1 MAAVLRAAASR
12 SRLRP
17 TDITTRQHV
26 LAWAAVPSH
35 NSQPAN
41 PKGAAMTSLRR
52 DPEERQRASSAAR
65 TTARRSALNLA
76 RDAGAQVISRPIF
89 PGAHTTTGDVEPLA
103 GLQASRD
110 IELGARHIAR
120 GYIRDAREAG
130 HGWQAI
136 GIALDLTP
144 DADRAGQSIA
154 EAGYTYAAGDPDTS
168 TMSTA
173 MPQAACGS
181 PPPKLPGTPDGKPSN
196 DPRPPG
202 DGAPRDRWHR
212 RSRQADHRAGLRGPE
227 HQPPHVLRMARQ
239 GQGSAV
245 HPPAQRRPAHPP
257 LGIPAVAQRT

>member
-1 MAAVLRAAASR
+1 MGQRDHPGRARHVVPTQRRPARERHGSACPGPGGRLMAAVLRAAASR

-76 RDAGAQVISRPIF
+76 RAAGAQVISRPIF

-154 EAGYTYAAGDPDTS
+154 EAGYTYAAGDPDTD
-168 TMSTA
+168 TA
-173 MPQAACGS
+173 RRYGRSFGWTCRSCDGIISDRGLCNGPVDDEHGPAPGCVRLAA
-181 PPPKLPGTPDGKPSN
+181 
-196 DPRPPG
+196 
-202 DGAPRDRWHR
+202 A
-212 RSRQADHRAGLRGPE
+212 E
-227 HQPPHVLRMARQ
+227 
-239 GQGSAV
+239 
-245 HPPAQRRPAHPP
+245 
-257 LGIPAVAQRT
+257 